1 MLFQCKAIVLR
12 TLKFNETSLIVNLY
26 TQNFGKQVYMLKGVR
41 KPNKS
46 GISKGNIF
54 VPGHQLNIVAQHQSN
69 KQFQILKE
77 YTPDF
82 YNTHFIFDI
91 KRQTVALFIIE
102 VLDKCVTE
110 PEANEDLYFFIEH
123 LLLQIQE
130 ANDNTLSYL
139 PIYFII
145 HLSRLLGFQIQNT
158 NTEMDTFL
166 NLSEGIFEPVRLNN
180 LAFAD
185 AAVSQLIKI
194 LNNAAIPDLQHLQ
207 HGAIIKKDALQNAIQ
222 FLKIHLPQLGT
233 LKTPDVIQSIF
244 K

>member
-12 TLKFNETSLIVNLY
+12 TLKFNETSLIVHLY
-26 TQNFGKQVYMLKGVR
+26 TQNYGKQVYLLKGVR

-54 VPGHQLNIVAQHQSN
+54 IPGHQLNIVAQHQSN

-82 YNTHFIFDI
+82 YNTNFVFDI
-91 KRQTVALFIIE
+91 KRQTVSLFIIE
-102 VLDKCVTE
+102 VLDKCATE
-110 PEANEDLYFFIEH
+110 PEANDDLYFFAEH
-123 LLLQIQE
+123 LLQSISN
-130 ANDNTLSYL
+130 ADDVTLSYL

-166 NLSEGIFEPVRLNN
+166 NLAEGVFEPVRLNN

-194 LNNAAIPDLQHLQ
+194 LNNAAIPDLQHLL
-207 HGAIIKKDALQNAIQ
+207 HAGVIKKDALVNAIQ
-222 FLKIHLPQLGT
+222 FLKIHQPQLGQ
-233 LKTPDVIQSIF
+233 LKTPEVIQSIF